1 MEWSVKQ
8 SVNTATKDQDLAVVL
23 DSLIKVNRNYPTDL
37 WDLVYPV
44 HHLNFSVLQGF
55 ESLVGLFLDF
65 YDLFLVRCFVN
76 VVGVIAQILII
87 VGLFVKLVFIVFLVI
102 TARVIFA
109 ISRQVSVF
117 WKTRQLITACIHRSV
132 KSEVFSS

>member
-1 MEWSVKQ
+1 MEWGVKQ

-23 DSLIKVNRNYPTDL
+23 DSLIKVNRNYRTDL

-44 HHLNFSVLQGF
+44 HHFNFSVLQSF

-87 VGLFVKLVFIVFLVI
+87 VGLFVKNLSSSSSSLSLRVSSSPSP
-102 TARVIFA
+102 ARYLCFG
-109 ISRQVSVF
+109 RQDN
-117 WKTRQLITACIHRSV
+117 
-132 KSEVFSS
+132 SSLHVYTGR